1 MSGTTKKPS
10 PLSWTNLA
18 VGASVSLFEVTTFGQ
33 PLEVLKTH
41 MAANRSD
48 NLRQAIAKTYAR
60 GGFKGFYQGLIP
72 WAWIESGTTGAI
84 LLFTATG
91 VESVAT
97 NAGVSKGAAGMLGGI
112 AGGAAQAY
120 LAMGVCTTMKTAEV
134 TRAKAVVI
142 PSAIPGQPAAVLP
155 AASTFGLFM
164 QMYREGGIKGINKGV
179 NAVAIR
185 QMTNWGSRMGFARA
199 AETLI
204 RDARGL
210 PKGKALTT
218 QDKVLASAIGQSR
231 HGRAMRFKCPDPS
244 LTGAGMNSLTGG
256 VLGCWN
262 HPIEVVRVEEA
273 LLLKMQSLKKTT
285 SAAARPTTMV
295 STFKTIYQEAGISG
309 FFRGVTPRIGLGV
322 WRTVCLVSLG
332 DFVKEMIAKR

>member
-1 MSGTTKKPS
+1 MSGTKKSS

-48 NLRQAIAKTYAR
+48 NLRQAIAKTHAR

-91 VESVAT
+91 IESLAT

-134 TRAKAVVI
+134 TRAKAVVL
-142 PSAIPGQPAAVLP
+142 PSTIPGQPAAVLP

-210 PKGKALTT
+210 PKGKALDTG
-218 QDKVLASAIGQSR
+218 DKVLASAIG
-231 HGRAMRFKCPDPS
+231 
-244 LTGAGMNSLTGG
+244 GA
-256 VLGCWN
+256 LGCWN
-262 HPIEVVRVEEA
+262 HPIEVVRVE
-273 LLLKMQSLKKTT
+273 MQSLKKTT
-285 SAAARPTTMV
+285 SATTRPTTMA
-295 STFKTIYQEAGISG
+295 STFRTIYQEAGISG

-332 DFVKEMIAKR
+332 DVVKEMIAKR

>member
-48 NLRQAIAKTYAR
+48 NLRQAIAKTHAR

-97 NAGVSKGAAGMLGGI
+97 TAGVSKAVAGMLGGI

-120 LAMGVCTTMKTAEV
+120 LAMGICTTMKTAEV

-142 PSAIPGQPAAVLP
+142 PSTIPGQPAAVLP
-155 AASTFGLFM
+155 ASSTFGLFM

-210 PKGKALTT
+210 PEGKALDM
-218 QDKVLASAIGQSR
+218 QDKVLASAIG
-231 HGRAMRFKCPDPS
+231 
-244 LTGAGMNSLTGG
+244 GA
-256 VLGCWN
+256 LGCWN
-262 HPIEVVRVEEA
+262 HPIEVVRVE
-273 LLLKMQSLKKTT
+273 MQSLKKTT
-285 SAAARPTTMV
+285 SAAVARPTTMA

-332 DFVKEMIAKR
+332 DFVKERIAER